1 MRHCNKELKRKKNN
15 PYKFHRLSNF
25 QYISSLLK
33 KISAPFRNQTIQNL
47 PLHKRNFHPPNK
59 PILKRNNGTKRNF
72 PCQSSILLA
81 VYNQR
86 GEIIRAIR
94 EPFTNTVERIES
106 SRRKQST
113 RPIHFPAKT
122 YVRQNVHPAVLLAR
136 TRKNIR
142 LRPSAVHDMENLWWR
157 DWVLLV
163 ARFSRAPMYAFDTHA
178 KPRKSAID
186 PCFSF
191 FLRVSKTIFERI
203 ATRFRCANVVG
214 RFANKAKHQET
225 FARSLTLVEV
235 AFSKC
240 NRGMLMSKD
249 RNVFSYSS
257 F

>member
-33 KISAPFRNQTIQNL
+33 KRSASFSNQTIQNL
-47 PLHKRNFHPPNK
+47 PLQERNFHPPNR
-59 PILKRNNGTKRNF
+59 PILKRKNGTKRNF

-86 GEIIRAIR
+86 GGIIRAIR

-142 LRPSAVHDMENLWWR
+142 LRPSAGHDMENL
-157 DWVLLV
+157 
-163 ARFSRAPMYAFDTHA
+163 
-178 KPRKSAID
+178 
-186 PCFSF
+186 
-191 FLRVSKTIFERI
+191 
-203 ATRFRCANVVG
+203 
-214 RFANKAKHQET
+214 
-225 FARSLTLVEV
+225 
-235 AFSKC
+235 
-240 NRGMLMSKD
+240 
-249 RNVFSYSS
+249 
-257 F
+257 